1 MKFKSVIPYLL
12 FGSTMLGGL
21 SQSTAQ
27 NEIISGDVK
36 EFSRVYLVPE
46 YTHYELYDFKPS
58 QEQIRQQNLDK
69 KAESLKDAY
78 VENMLNAQKKL
89 GPLIGK
95 RGYTSAVRSELPGAP
110 VGQHCVYGQYT
121 QLNRALQEK
130 GDTLTII
137 PQEAKTACSQFKY
150 QMRKKY
156 NTPEYQGTI
165 HEGVMHASQAEYDA
179 ALATFLARNGIKE
192 NTPDSV
198 RTIKAQKFAERN
210 YCADSLNPGSILIVP
225 RYHGARNAF
234 HAIMYLGRG
243 DVVDGKFIPNPN
255 GRHMYTAHNR
265 ERIGDLFKTWDTRN
279 VFAADTK
286 KIAQTQYDQELTR
299 IESMTTDALIAFL
312 SQDNKFT
319 PDTLSLRLASR
330 EELVQMARNKYFD
343 LPITHGRIMEPVFA
357 QNLYKAH
364 TDALKR
370 AAVIKLTPR
379 TI

>member
-1 MKFKSVIPYLL
+1 LQRGKNMKFKSVIPYLL
-12 FGSTMLGGL
+12 FGSTVLGGM
-21 SQSTAQ
+21 SQSAAQ
-27 NEIISGDVK
+27 NDVIPDSIK
-36 EFSRVYLVPE
+36 NFSYAYLNPE
-46 YTHYELYDFKPS
+46 HTLFELYDFRPT

-78 VENMLNAQKKL
+78 VENMLNAQEKL
-89 GPLIGK
+89 GPLVGK
-95 RGYTSAVRSELPGAP
+95 HGYSSAVRSELPGAP

-165 HEGVMHASQAEYDA
+165 REGVMHASQAEYDA

-234 HAIMYLGRG
+234 NAIMYLGRG

-299 IESMTTDALIAFL
+299 IESMSTDALIEFL
-312 SQDNKFT
+312 GQDKKIG
-319 PDTLSLRLASR
+319 PDTMSLRLVSH

-343 LPITHGRIMEPVFA
+343 LPITNI
-357 QNLYKAH
+357 N
-364 TDALKR
+364 
-370 AAVIKLTPR
+370 I
-379 TI
+379 